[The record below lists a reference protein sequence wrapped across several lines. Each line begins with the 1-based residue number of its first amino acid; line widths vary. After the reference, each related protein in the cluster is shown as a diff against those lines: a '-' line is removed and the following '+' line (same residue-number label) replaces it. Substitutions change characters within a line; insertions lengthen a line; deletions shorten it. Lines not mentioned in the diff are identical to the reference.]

1 MTRRERRNLKFA
13 SQRAA
18 AAAPAIA
25 AAVVADMGTDPI
37 SQPEPAAASTGQPPV
52 VSDAPSPAAPP
63 PSAPGAS
70 TGPRSKAG
78 KAVSSRNA
86 VKHNLTATIL
96 TGDDL
101 AHYNALLAAL
111 VAEWEPRLL
120 TEELLLRQMALQ
132 QWRMDR
138 ALSLEMEALSGEL
151 NEKLLSL
158 VIRYRTTA
166 ERAFHKALT
175 EIQKFRNNLSIL
187 ARREAQKAQQECD
200 EIFERWMRTPLG
212 TSGFVP
218 QMDFS
223 ASNPRAQ
230 FVSQGDPAA
239 RKPAATAAKPPAKA
253 A

>member
-18 AAAPAIA
+18 AATPD
-25 AAVVADMGTDPI
+25 VGTDPI
-37 SQPEPAAASTGQPPV
+37 SQPEPAPTATGQPPV
-52 VSDAPSPAAPP
+52 VSDAPSPAAPL
-63 PSAPGAS
+63 PSTPGAS

-96 TGDDL
+96 TGEDL

-187 ARREAQKAQQECD
+187 ARREAEKAQAEKAQQECD

-223 ASNPRAQ
+223 ASDPRAQ

-239 RKPAATAAKPPAKA
+239 RKPAAKPPANA

>member
-1 MTRRERRNLKFA
+1 
-13 SQRAA
+13 
-18 AAAPAIA
+18 
-25 AAVVADMGTDPI
+25 
-37 SQPEPAAASTGQPPV
+37 
-52 VSDAPSPAAPP
+52 
-63 PSAPGAS
+63 
-70 TGPRSKAG
+70 
-78 KAVSSRNA
+78 
-86 VKHNLTATIL
+86 
-96 TGDDL
+96 
-101 AHYNALLAAL
+101 
-111 VAEWEPRLL
+111 
-120 TEELLLRQMALQ
+120 MALQ

-230 FVSQGDPAA
+230 FVSQEHPA
-239 RKPAATAAKPPAKA
+239 TTAKPPAKA